1 MAFLSVV
8 VSDFCNYTVMITKN
22 GADPNSVINVG
33 ESSEYVRLGVV
44 SRNIDTG
51 FLKTKFNRS

>member
-1 MAFLSVV
+1 
-8 VSDFCNYTVMITKN
+8 MITKN
-22 GADPNSVINVG
+22 GADPKSVINVG
-33 ESSEYVRLGVV
+33 ENSESVSLGVV